1 VTMLIGGVVLYTRSL
16 PKGEEGNP
24 GFLICHSFFLGRG
37 EYPNM
42 LKCLPPLFSGDG
54 VVFFSCV
61 MFVCATIF
69 FHANISIF
77 CPFHNS

>member
-1 VTMLIGGVVLYTRSL
+1 MTMLIGGVVLYTRSL

-54 VVFFSCV
+54 VVFFFMCNVCMCYDFFSCQH
-61 MFVCATIF
+61 FNF
-69 FHANISIF
+69 L
-77 CPFHNS
+77 PLP